1 MEACLVANGE
11 ARCGTGVNETG
22 RHIFDYTWTMDITL
36 GMSSTIPR
44 MVLGVDE
51 AGRGP
56 LAGPVSVGAVIVAE
70 GFDVAK
76 EFPGVNDSKKLSE
89 KKREAL
95 YEMLVAR
102 VAQGDAR
109 FAVEFES
116 AAVIDAEGI
125 ATAVRRALTR
135 AVTSLA
141 PDASLVRV
149 QLDGSLRAPLEYA
162 QETIIGGDALVPL
175 ISLASIAAKVERDR
189 LMRKLAEDYPQYGF
203 EIHKGYGTRA
213 HYDALGEHGL
223 CAIHRRSFIH
233 ID

>member
-1 MEACLVANGE
+1 MRFL
-11 ARCGTGVNETG
+11 
-22 RHIFDYTWTMDITL
+22 
-36 GMSSTIPR
+36 
-44 MVLGVDE
+44 LGVDE

-56 LAGPVSVGAVIVAE
+56 LAGPVSVAVVAVPE

-95 YEMLVAR
+95 YGMLTAH
-102 VAQGDAR
+102 VAQGDVR

-116 AAVIDAEGI
+116 AQTIDTDGI
-125 ATAVRRALTR
+125 APAVRRALNR
-135 AVTSLA
+135 AVARLA
-141 PDASLVRV
+141 PDAALAHI
-149 QLDGSLRAPLEYA
+149 QLDGSLKAPPEYS
-162 QETIIGGDALVPL
+162 QETIIGGDASVPL

-189 LMRKLAEDYPQYGF
+189 LMRKLAEEYPLYGF

-213 HYDALGEHGL
+213 HYDALGEYGL